1 MDWTK
6 CFIRLLN
13 FASSHGVPGLEQISL
28 LPVAL
33 LGFTLRVVKIT
44 KYVCNVIFPIVANSI
59 KPSAFVE
66 SRARRSF

>member
-1 MDWTK
+1 MAFLDWSK
-6 CFIRLLN
+6 YRFCLF
-13 FASSHGVPGLEQISL
+13 
-28 LPVAL
+28 AL